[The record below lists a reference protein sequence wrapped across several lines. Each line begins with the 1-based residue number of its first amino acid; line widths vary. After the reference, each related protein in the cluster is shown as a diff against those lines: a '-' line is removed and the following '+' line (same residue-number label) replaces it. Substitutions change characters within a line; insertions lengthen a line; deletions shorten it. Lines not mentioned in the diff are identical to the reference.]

1 MGSVASSISSTAQR
15 ARTRLSK
22 LTQSSQREESVAS
35 SMNDGGGAGNGV
47 GSPANVVDGS
57 RPYVPP
63 WQRKGPST
71 YATTTNAA
79 HDLTGPVVGASMQMD
94 LNQAAQIDA
103 YRQGLIN
110 RIEDG
115 EKVPSGARGVGSRS
129 KQAAVESYRRLIMQ
143 WILPIKV
150 QLARQWRNGKAFAD
164 NRLGCLSKLTGCSK
178 QKIAFIFVAAGL
190 YVTANIISNVEDSVR
205 FIEKIG
211 PKFGKA
217 EEAVFEVAEDS
228 AAEAVD
234 AAMNAFGREV
244 AGSPPPPDVLLSD
257 YWELLSDFEIPFHHA
272 LPSLPGQQ
280 RRRRLQQVQQID
292 EERTP
297 LAPQVRRRQQ
307 AMGIPVA
314 GETNQ
319 ANPVQ
324 QQSDIPF
331 FWHIPRSGGSTL
343 LEIMSSCVGL
353 VLATGIGARDGHG
366 SDPTLQVIETPAG
379 SYVNVDTNTQEGL
392 ERSIELK
399 LLESGLVDVVSSNIP
414 ISALKLFE
422 FAPQFRGKMFVM
434 LRDPVE
440 RAASQFL
447 ELQKHNKHF
456 ARMSIESYASS
467 RKDQAD
473 FNYMTKTLVDKPG
486 LTTRSLTEDDLNTA
500 KEILR
505 RKAVVGLLRD
515 KGDTV
520 LRFERYFGWTYDT
533 ADDKTCS
540 EKLLH
545 WEWKNKGEAS
555 GPIAQDSKIYQ
566 DLAARNAFDVE
577 LYAYAVKLF
586 EEQGA
591 VLRNEGVEMN

>member
-1 MGSVASSISSTAQR
+1 
-15 ARTRLSK
+15 
-22 LTQSSQREESVAS
+22 
-35 SMNDGGGAGNGV
+35 
-47 GSPANVVDGS
+47 
-57 RPYVPP
+57 
-63 WQRKGPST
+63 
-71 YATTTNAA
+71 
-79 HDLTGPVVGASMQMD
+79 
-94 LNQAAQIDA
+94 
-103 YRQGLIN
+103 
-110 RIEDG
+110 
-115 EKVPSGARGVGSRS
+115 
-129 KQAAVESYRRLIMQ
+129 
-143 WILPIKV
+143 
-150 QLARQWRNGKAFAD
+150 
-164 NRLGCLSKLTGCSK
+164 
-178 QKIAFIFVAAGL
+178 
-190 YVTANIISNVEDSVR
+190 
-205 FIEKIG
+205 
-211 PKFGKA
+211 
-217 EEAVFEVAEDS
+217 
-228 AAEAVD
+228 
-234 AAMNAFGREV
+234 
-244 AGSPPPPDVLLSD
+244 
-257 YWELLSDFEIPFHHA
+257 
-272 LPSLPGQQ
+272 
-280 RRRRLQQVQQID
+280 
-292 EERTP
+292 
-297 LAPQVRRRQQ
+297 
-307 AMGIPVA
+307 MGIPIA

-319 ANPVQ
+319 ANPLQ
-324 QQSDIPF
+324 QQYDVPF

-343 LEIMSSCVGL
+343 LEIMSSCIGL
-353 VLATGIGARDGHG
+353 VLATDIGVRDGHG

-392 ERSIELK
+392 ERSIELR
-399 LLESGLVDVVSSNIP
+399 LLDSGLVDVVSSNIP

-422 FAPQFRGKMFVM
+422 LAPQYRGKMFVM

-467 RKDQAD
+467 RRDQAD

-486 LTTRSLTEDDLNTA
+486 LTTRSLTEDDLNAA

-545 WEWKNKGEAS
+545 WEWKNRGEDG
-555 GPIAQDSKIYQ
+555 GPIAQGSKIYQ